1 MNLFRQEK
9 KNYQAI
15 VRFEK
20 ISNASYKI
28 SYLNWLFSYGLF
40 MTYLLDST
48 HTTKKKE
55 VDPWSNKTGQSY
67 ALYMCGARSLFI

>member
-1 MNLFRQEK
+1 MTSFSSTMVLDKYEDDSRKFRQEK
-9 KNYQAI
+9 KIYQAM

-55 VDPWSNKTGQSY
+55 VGPWSN
-67 ALYMCGARSLFI
+67 